1 MLGKWRLR
9 RIRFLQGRKTINTM
23 RVTVLAFLAII
34 LTGTLLLML
43 PAASRDGH
51 SCGLMTAL
59 FTATSATCVTGL
71 ILVDTWVHW
80 TGFGQA
86 VILLMIQIGGLGFM
100 SCVCLALFLLRRRMG
115 MRQRLI
121 LAQSLNLPSFEGLL
135 PLMKRALLGTLLFEG
150 TGAVILTV
158 RFCFDFPFSQAL
170 ARGVFH
176 AVSAFCNAGFDL
188 MGVFQPFGSM
198 APYATDPVVM
208 LTLSALIVLGG
219 MGFFVWDDVV
229 RTRRWSRMSIYS
241 RLVLLSTAALI
252 AGGML
257 GTLALEWNNP
267 GTLGPMTWGQKL
279 LAALFQSVTLRTA
292 GFSAVDQGALTESGK
307 LLSCMLMLVGGSSGS
322 TAGGIKTVTVA
333 LLLLAVLA
341 AFRGKNRV
349 VVWGWEIPTRQV
361 VSALSVAM
369 MMLALA
375 VLGGVVLAGSNGLP
389 LLDCLY
395 ESCSAMGTVGLTT
408 GITTQLDRLSQIWII
423 CYMFFGRV
431 GIMTISLAFM
441 LRNGAESR
449 IGYPETQ
456 VIIG

>member
-188 MGVFQPFGSM
+188 MGIWEPYGSM
-198 APYATDPVVM
+198 GAYATDPVVM
-208 LTLSALIVLGG
+208 LTLTALIILGG
-219 MGFFVWDDVV
+219 LGFFVWDDIA
-229 RTRRWSRMSIYS
+229 RARRFSRLSVYS
-241 RLVLLSTAALI
+241 RLVLISTAVLVLGGAL
-252 AGGML
+252 AV
-257 GTLALEWNNP
+257 LALEWNNP
-267 GTLGPMTWGQKL
+267 ATLGPMNPAQKL
-279 LAALFQSVTLRTA
+279 LAALFQSTTWRTA
-292 GFSAVDQGALTESGK
+292 GFTAVNQAALTGATK
-307 LLSCMLMLVGGSSGS
+307 LLGCLLMLVGGSSGS
-322 TAGGIKTVTVA
+322 TAGGIKTGTVA
-333 LLLLAVLA
+333 LLFLAAWAALRGKTRVVLWGRRIPAEQIFSALGVAMIAGTLAVA
-341 AFRGKNRV
+341 G
-349 VVWGWEIPTRQV
+349 GM
-361 VSALSVAM
+361 ALSLM
-369 MMLALA
+369 
-375 VLGGVVLAGSNGLP
+375 NGLP

-395 ESCSAMGTVGLTT
+395 EAASAIATVGITV
-408 GITTQLDRLSQIWII
+408 GITPVLSTASHLLLI
-423 CYMFFGRV
+423 CFMFFGRV
-431 GIMTISLAFM
+431 GVMTIGLALL
-441 LRNGAESR
+441 LRETADSR
-449 IGYPETQ
+449 IGYPETR
-456 VIIG
+456 IMIG